1 MHWTLEGLLWL
12 AAVAAAVVL
21 ASALAF
27 RSWYHFAERARGPA
41 GQALPPEGPATPLD
55 RLMAAAA
62 ATAGGA
68 NTVASLLDNVDA
80 FAARVQ
86 SVRQAGRSLDVMTY
100 IWRTDLTGWLLLRE
114 VLDAADR
121 GVRVRLLLDD
131 LYVQGIDPVF
141 LALSQ
146 HPNIEVRLFN
156 PFRNRGHLL
165 RRGLEAVLGLTRYNR
180 RLHGKTWTADGR
192 LAIVGGRNIGD
203 TYFFGSGIPGGVPG
217 GSAGSSGTAGSSGS
231 AGLQAGQVSRDADLM
246 LSGPA
251 VGEIDRMFDGYWNL
265 GLVLP
270 IRALLPHIT
279 ISLRR
284 FRRRLRRHSE
294 TAHARGFL
302 DQALAGR
309 DAAAALT
316 GRLSVASEMRVLAD
330 PPDKAYGRRSAPW
343 MADEVHAL
351 LAAARHEVRLINPY
365 FVPGEAGMAELI
377 ALRRRGVAVLVLTNA
392 LSVSDNIAVHGAYR
406 QYRARLLAAG
416 VRIHEFAPPPVAP
429 GRPRDVLHSKVF
441 IIDRKTAIVGSLNFD
456 QRSADI
462 NAELGIWFEE
472 PGTVQDL
479 LATYDADSG
488 PDMAYALSLQ
498 DSAIRWDVTRPGLP
512 AQFDREPETGVLRRA
527 ISCVAGHLP
536 IHGWL

>member
-12 AAVAAAVVL
+12 LAVAAVVVT

-41 GQALPPEGPATPLD
+41 GRALAPGGPATPLD
-55 RLMAAAA
+55 LLVAGAA
-62 ATAGGA
+62 ATAGKA
-68 NTVASLLDNVDA
+68 NAVASLLDNVDA

-121 GVRVRLLLDD
+121 GVRVRVLLDD

-141 LALSQ
+141 LALSE
-146 HPNIEVRLFN
+146 HLNVDVRLFN

-165 RRGLEAVLGLTRYNR
+165 RRGLEATLGLTRYNR

-203 TYFFGSGIPGGVPG
+203 TYFFGPGIPGSGPG
-217 GSAGSSGTAGSSGS
+217 GSGGPESDR
-231 AGLQAGQVSRDADLM
+231 VSRDADMM

-270 IRALLPHIT
+270 IRALLPHIR

-294 TAHARGFL
+294 AAHARRFL

-309 DAAAALT
+309 DAATALT
-316 GRLSVASEMRVLAD
+316 GRLRAAAEVRVLAD
-330 PPDKAYGRRSAPW
+330 PPDKAYGTRSALW
-343 MADEVHAL
+343 MAEKVHAL
-351 LAAARHEVRLINPY
+351 LATAEHEVRLITPY
-365 FVPGEAGMAELI
+365 FVPGEAGMAELF

-416 VRIHEFAPPPVAP
+416 VRIHEFAPPPVTP
-429 GRPRDVLHSKVF
+429 GGARDVLHSKVF
-441 IIDRKTAIVGSLNFD
+441 ILDRKAAIVGSLNFD
-456 QRSADI
+456 QRSAET
-462 NAELGIWFEE
+462 NAELGVWFDE

-479 LATYDADSG
+479 LAAYDADSG
-488 PDMAYALSLQ
+488 PEMAYALSLQ
-498 DSAIRWDVTRPGLP
+498 GSAIRWDVTRPGLP
-512 AQFDREPETGVLRRA
+512 RQFDREPETGVLRRG
-527 ISCVAGHLP
+527 ISWVAGHLP